1 MLLSGY
7 GFVWDSRNRP
17 TRQKPQHRPRTT
29 HGSNTR
35 ASAIR
40 KETLSAL
47 RNPMRLAEQDSFERW
62 DMTEPLLPQT
72 SALYALVPYGL
83 GTPYVESLSSYMSR
97 LAEAHVVTVS
107 RLLREML
114 FPVRQGRI
122 PSSTIQYAYSANG
135 LGKDSEILLQRL
147 QAATGRNDLCRLRY
161 RPCREPFHSQISF
174 ALPKRGAQAAWNN
187 GEWQKRRYTARYFGP
202 FALSPCA
209 RPTLLS

>member
-17 TRQKPQHRPRTT
+17 TRQKRQHQPRTT

-40 KETLSAL
+40 KETLSAP

-83 GTPYVESLSSYMSR
+83 GTPYVESLSSYMRR
-97 LAEAHVVTVS
+97 LAKAHAVHVY
-107 RLLREML
+107 RLHREMTVPL
-114 FPVRQGRI
+114 HHER
-122 PSSTIQYAYSANG
+122 
-135 LGKDSEILLQRL
+135 
-147 QAATGRNDLCRLRY
+147 
-161 RPCREPFHSQISF
+161 
-174 ALPKRGAQAAWNN
+174 
-187 GEWQKRRYTARYFGP
+187 
-202 FALSPCA
+202 
-209 RPTLLS
+209 